1 MNNSKIEI
9 ARKWFEELRDKL
21 ILNIEKIDSTNFI
34 ITEWDHKHQGGGKM
48 SKIKGQV
55 IEKGGVNI
63 STVEGKF
70 EENMIGK
77 VPGTENDSS
86 YQATGI
92 SVVLHPHS
100 PFIPSMHF
108 NTRFLKTEQEWFGGG
123 IDVTPCLPFKD
134 EEQYHSSLESLC
146 DKFDKNYYKKFKS
159 WCDEYFYLT

>member
-77 VPGTENDSS
+77 VPGTENDPS

-92 SVVLHPHS
+92 SVVFHPHS

-108 NTRFLKTEQEWFGGG
+108 NTRF
-123 IDVTPCLPFKD
+123 
-134 EEQYHSSLESLC
+134 
-146 DKFDKNYYKKFKS
+146 
-159 WCDEYFYLT
+159 